1 MTGYERYQV
10 SLFKIR
16 SWFPTIRPFL
26 ANPQESL
33 LMERPLIKW
42 ARGNAK
48 HLNGGLHS
56 GAPKQRYSTQFHA
69 SMEETDLRMTTW
81 ALYRNDERE
90 EILCRNNKTNPSER
104 PSSALSL
111 HSVWVFRYVFFLQP
125 STKRALSN
133 YLHILFHSLLPL
145 KEVFLRWPLKA
156 IQARRPKTHQK
167 TSFADALCA
176 SWLLPGVDPKT
187 SLAKERTLEENTHE
201 ERDRN

>member
-1 MTGYERYQV
+1 MPSTLMGGFILEHPSNDTPHNSTHRWRRPTWGWLPGHCIEMTR
-10 SLFKIR
+10 
-16 SWFPTIRPFL
+16 
-26 ANPQESL
+26 
-33 LMERPLIKW
+33 
-42 ARGNAK
+42 
-48 HLNGGLHS
+48 
-56 GAPKQRYSTQFHA
+56 
-69 SMEETDLRMTTW
+69 
-81 ALYRNDERE
+81 ERE

-187 SLAKERTLEENTHE
+187 SLAKGRTLEENTHE
-201 ERDRN
+201 ERDRNW